1 MYLRHR
7 LAHPQPAA
15 AAPPYNGQA
24 FDTRTGSASQVIS
37 QFVDVNAG
45 AGAVTARR
53 IPGLTAPV
61 PAAMGPT
68 ITVSARYQNLLTM
81 LQRVANRAGLGIEI
95 RDLVFYVFD
104 PAGPTAVFSAELG
117 TLAGWTEA
125 REAPTV
131 NYVYVAGGGRGV
143 NRIIK
148 EYGDTDSVAEWG
160 RIEGFDDRR
169 DTVATAE
176 LDQAGAEVLTGIPTP
191 ELALTALDTASQ
203 QFISDWQLGDKATVA
218 DDAETIVD
226 VIREVFIDL
235 APNTP
240 PLVTPTLGGRL

>member
-1 MYLRHR
+1 M
-7 LAHPQPAA
+7 A
-15 AAPPYNGQA
+15 
-24 FDTRTGSASQVIS
+24 
-37 QFVDVNAG
+37 
-45 AGAVTARR
+45 ARR

-68 ITVSARYQNLLTM
+68 VTVSARYQNLLTM

-104 PAGPTAVFSAELG
+104 PVGPSGGVLPGPGHPRRVDRSPGRPPRSITCTWPVGGVGSTGSSRSTA
-117 TLAGWTEA
+117 T
-125 REAPTV
+125 PTRWRS
-131 NYVYVAGGGRGV
+131 GGGSKVRRPPGHRRHRRAGRG
-143 NRIIK
+143 
-148 EYGDTDSVAEWG
+148 G
-160 RIEGFDDRR
+160 RRGPHRS
-169 DTVATAE
+169 
-176 LDQAGAEVLTGIPTP
+176 IPTP

-218 DDAETIVD
+218 YDGGTIVD

-235 APNTP
+235 EPNTP